1 MKNSPLRDVFFP
13 LRCCSCD
20 KITGST
26 LPFCE
31 DCKGLVIKPSKASG
45 LCDVCGL
52 TLSQCLCGKKLYY
65 EKFSAVFYH
74 EGQARR
80 NIFRLKFHL
89 RRDIADSFAKAIL
102 LQLEDRDF
110 FEKTDIITF
119 IPMRPLAEFLRGYN
133 QSELIA
139 KRLSEHTGIPCRAL
153 LTKEFS
159 TKKQHNLPG
168 IARSGNLSGVFEPV
182 KDKTEEIKG
191 KNILVVDDVCTTGN
205 TLNEAA
211 KTLLIF
217 GAEAVFTAVCN
228 VRKKE
233 KKLLNN
239 TERYDKM
246 KLS

>member
-1 MKNSPLRDVFFP
+1 MKNSPLRDIFFP
-13 LRCCSCD
+13 LRCCGCD

-31 DCKGLVIKPSKASG
+31 DCKMLVIKPDKTTG

-52 TLSQCLCGKKLYY
+52 HLSKCLCGKRLYY

-74 EGQARR
+74 ENEARK

-102 LQLEDRDF
+102 LQLDSRDIT
-110 FEKTDIITF
+110 EKADIIAF
-119 IPMRPLAEFLRGYN
+119 IPMRPFARLMRGYN
-133 QSELIA
+133 QAELIA
-139 KRLSEHTGIPCRAL
+139 KRLSVHTGIPCAPL

-159 TKKQHNLPG
+159 TKKQHELKG
-168 IARSGNLSGVFEPV
+168 LARSGNLLGVFEPH
-182 KDKTEEIKG
+182 KEHTDEIAG
-191 KNILVVDDVCTTGN
+191 KRILLVDDVSTTGN

-217 GAEAVFTAVCN
+217 GAESVFTAVCT

-233 KKLLNN
+233 KKVI
-239 TERYDKM
+239 EQK
-246 KLS
+246 

>member
-13 LRCCSCD
+13 QRCCSCD
-20 KITGST
+20 RITGST

-31 DCKGLVIKPSKASG
+31 DCEKLVIRPSGTTG

-52 TLSQCLCGKKLYY
+52 HLSQCLCGKRLYY

-74 EGQARR
+74 EKEARK

-89 RRDIADSFAKAIL
+89 RRDIADTFAKAIL
-102 LQLEDRDF
+102 LQLSDRDF
-110 FEKTDIITF
+110 LARTDIITF
-119 IPMRPLAEFLRGYN
+119 IPMRPLAKFMRGYN
-133 QSELIA
+133 QAELIA
-139 KRLSEHTGIPCRAL
+139 KRLSVHSGIPCLPL
-153 LTKEFS
+153 LTKEFY
-159 TKKQHNLPG
+159 TKNQHNLRG
-168 IARSGNLSGVFEPV
+168 IARSGNLSGVFEP
-182 KDKTEEIKG
+182 KKEFTDRIQG
-191 KNILVVDDVCTTGN
+191 KNILIIDDVCTTGN

-233 KKLLNN
+233 KK
-239 TERYDKM
+239 TVEQK
-246 KLS
+246 